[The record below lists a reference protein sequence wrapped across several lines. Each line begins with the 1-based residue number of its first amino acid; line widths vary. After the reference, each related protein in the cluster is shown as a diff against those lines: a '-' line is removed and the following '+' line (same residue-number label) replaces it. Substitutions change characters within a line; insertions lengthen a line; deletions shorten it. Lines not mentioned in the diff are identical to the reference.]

1 VQVISRYNFMM
12 RYKKFI
18 LLTLTVAT
26 ACYVYFTGTV
36 EVTALTEIY
45 TKGSLTLYE
54 TGAPL
59 FCCAT

>member
-1 VQVISRYNFMM
+1 MM